1 MRLCRRISYRAMPDR
16 TDPASVRFLGLAV
29 GRSRIQIEYACI
41 HSEYAPAG
49 RQPLTRWRREL
60 DWLKGNGVT

>member
-1 MRLCRRISYRAMPDR
+1 MNLPVFTHYDRLPR
-16 TDPASVRFLGLAV
+16 TAAIRL
-29 GRSRIQIEYACI
+29 RIQIEYACI